1 MSNLDHLSIF
11 GSTGFVASNFI
22 SQNCLNFPSHKCIKI
37 SRESRTPESNK
48 ILYFISTVDN
58 YNVNNDLHID
68 IDTNLKVLMDTL
80 SNCKDKNVEFN
91 FISSWFVYGK
101 SRLPAREID
110 HCDPQGFYSITK
122 RCAEQMLISFCET
135 FNIKYRILRLCN
147 VIGTGDK
154 KISPKKN
161 AIQFMINLLKE
172 NKPVSLYEGG
182 YVLRDV
188 MHVKDVCTA
197 IDLVISKGKL
207 NEIYNIGSGKGQSV
221 REIIEI
227 AKKQLKSSSNLITI
241 DTPKFHQQVQARD
254 FYLDVSKLKDLG
266 FNQSINIEQS
276 IKELCDH

>member
-1 MSNLDHLSIF
+1 MMLSIY
-11 GSTGFVASNFI
+11 GSSGFVGGNF
-22 SQNCLNFPSHKCIKI
+22 NRLFPGHSLIY
-37 SRESRTPESNK
+37 REDREPETTD
-48 ILYFISTVDN
+48 ILYFISTTHN
-58 YNVNNDLHID
+58 YHVYEDVTLD
-68 IDTNLKVLMDTL
+68 VETNLKVLCEVL
-80 SNCKDKNVEFN
+80 DKCRERGPITFN